1 MSNETQREF
10 AEKCEKFY
18 AAVGETFEIYNE
30 KEEDGLDPK
39 VSLAVV
45 SKLFA
50 SIGWNLEID
59 KKELLAYMADVV
71 DDVYYTNERKDHE

>member
-18 AAVGETFEIYNE
+18 AVVDATFTKFDEEE
-30 KEEDGLDPK
+30 KGLDPR

-50 SIGWNLEID
+50 SIGCNLDVD
-59 KKELLAYMADVV
+59 KKELLAYMADII
-71 DDVYYTNERKDHE
+71 DDVYYANERKDYE